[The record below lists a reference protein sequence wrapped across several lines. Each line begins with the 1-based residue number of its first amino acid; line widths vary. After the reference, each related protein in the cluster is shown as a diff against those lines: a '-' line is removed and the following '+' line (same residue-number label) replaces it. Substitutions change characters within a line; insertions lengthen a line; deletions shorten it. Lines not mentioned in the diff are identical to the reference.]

1 MECLSTLAANVL
13 IEDDAIPLD
22 QSIEVL
28 IFFDRY
34 LL

>member
-1 MECLSTLAANVL
+1 MECLSTPTANVL
-13 IEDDAIPLD
+13 IEEDAIPLD

-28 IFFDRY
+28 ISFDRY